1 MKPTP
6 TKKTELRYARAL
18 RNVARFSGQ
27 LVLMHVEGSTL
38 TNVPGLERAVREYM
52 AAITPWAQRRATEM
66 VSAVNLTNEKYWVS
80 AAKAA
85 GRALRLEFAEAP
97 TGQVARQLVAE
108 QVGLITS
115 LPLDAAQRAQRLAQ
129 EAVENGSRAS
139 EVARMLAETTG
150 VTENRA
156 MLIARTEVSKANSA
170 LNQARS
176 LSIGADSYVWRTA
189 GDGDVRESHA
199 ELEGKTF
206 RFDDPP
212 DHSDGSGTYNPGDF
226 PNCRCYA
233 ETILPARDY

>member
-115 LPLDAAQRAQRLAQ
+115 LPLDAAQRA
-129 EAVENGSRAS
+129 
-139 EVARMLAETTG
+139 T
-150 VTENRA
+150 
-156 MLIARTEVSKANSA
+156 
-170 LNQARS
+170 ARS
-176 LSIGADSYVWRTA
+176 GGCGKRLPRERGGAHV
-189 GDGDVRESHA
+189 G
-199 ELEGKTF
+199 
-206 RFDDPP
+206 
-212 DHSDGSGTYNPGDF
+212 
-226 PNCRCYA
+226 
-233 ETILPARDY
+233 RDYGRDGEPCHAYRTHRGVQGEQRAQSGA